1 MNFSRHFVPLIA
13 TVALLLALWAAIQLW
28 QLRHHLDQQTE
39 ALLEPEVELAVYM
52 QQLHHYAQKL
62 HWSGTAGNQ
71 QLASFYLHEL
81 EETEEKVLEAELMED
96 GQNISQL
103 MRQHLSPTLKQMRL
117 VVAQKDLPD
126 FARHYQALLTGCN
139 SCHRAAK
146 HDFIQV
152 QVPTRE
158 AFSGQVFE

>member
-81 EETEEKVLEAELMED
+81 EETEEKVLEAPAPEPHPKANAACGSAEGPARLCPPLP
-96 GQNISQL
+96 GPAHRLQQLPPRSQT
-103 MRQHLSPTLKQMRL
+103 RFYPGAGAH
-117 VVAQKDLPD
+117 
-126 FARHYQALLTGCN
+126 ARGLQWPG
-139 SCHRAAK
+139 
-146 HDFIQV
+146 V
-152 QVPTRE
+152 
-158 AFSGQVFE
+158 